1 MKILELDVDR
11 ISFELVKPEAKV
23 YEDSGEKKF
32 SAADAMAL
40 FVSIESG
47 DDEAVV
53 DSAIA
58 DLKKHMA
65 QLKRG
70 RVVLYPFAHLSG
82 NLEEPRRAMEL
93 FNYMFENVSKDFDT
107 VKAPFGWNKR
117 LEISVKGHPLAER
130 SRTFGSAAQA
140 GPKVQ
145 KKARQIDTSIVR
157 KSDVSG
163 LPESDHRT
171 IGEKLD
177 IFSQQE
183 VSPGMI
189 YWHANGF
196 IIYRQLLGLIREKL
210 DEYNYE
216 ELSLPALANL
226 ALWKVSGHLDHYN
239 KNMFMLDADGEQ
251 LGIKPM
257 NCPSTILVYKS
268 RKWSYRDLPWR
279 TAVNDKLYRNEI
291 SGSLTGMFRVRELTM
306 DDGHVF
312 CREDQV
318 ENEIKIALKMIQE
331 VLEIIGMDFI
341 VKLSTMPEDHMG
353 DEKLWE
359 RATEDLKAAL
369 KANKIEYEIKDG
381 EGAFYGPK
389 IEFELIDAMK
399 RKWQGATIQLDYQ
412 LPLRFKIEYTGE
424 DGKAHT
430 PVLIHRAIL
439 GTLERFMGA
448 LIEHYQGKFPT
459 WLAPVQVKVVSISE
473 QSNAYAANVFNELK
487 NGKIRVKLDDS
498 DRTLDYKIREA
509 QIQKVPYIVVVGKKE
524 EDAGTIAVRARSGGQ
539 KFGVKVVDFIEKIQN
554 ETAMRVKSPN

>member
-11 ISFELVKPEAKV
+11 IGFELIKPEAKA
-23 YEDSGEKKF
+23 YEESSEKKF
-32 SAADAMAL
+32 SIEDAMAL

-47 DDEAVV
+47 DDEAVA
-53 DSAIA
+53 DKAIA

-65 QLKRG
+65 QLKRSK
-70 RVVLYPFAHLSG
+70 VVLYPFAHLSG
-82 NLEEPRRAMEL
+82 NLEEPKRAMQL
-93 FNYMFENVSKDFDT
+93 FDYMFENVSKEFET
-107 VKAPFGWNKR
+107 VKAPFGWNKK

-130 SRTFGSAAQA
+130 SRTFSSAAQA
-140 GPKVQ
+140 EPKLQ
-145 KKARQIDTSIVR
+145 KKAKPIDTSIVR

-163 LPESDHRT
+163 LPETDHRT
-171 IGEKLD
+171 IGERLD

-189 YWHANGF
+189 YWHANGYV
-196 IIYRQLLGLIREKL
+196 IYRQLLVLIREKL

-216 ELSLPALANL
+216 ELSLPALANI

-239 KNMFMLDADGEQ
+239 KNMFMLDSDGEQ

-331 VLEIIGMDFI
+331 VLEIIGMDYI
-341 VKLSTMPEDHMG
+341 VRLSTMPEDHLG

-359 RATEDLKAAL
+359 QATENLKAAL
-369 KANKIEYEIKDG
+369 KSNKIKYEIKEG

-399 RKWQGATIQLDYQ
+399 RRWQGATIQLDYQ
-412 LPLRFKIEYTGE
+412 LPLRFGIEYTGE

-439 GTLERFMGA
+439 GTLERFIGA

-473 QSNAYAANVFNELK
+473 QSNAYAANIFNELK
-487 NGKIRVKLDDS
+487 KGKIRAKLDDS

-509 QIQKVPYIVVVGKKE
+509 QMQKVPYIVIVGKKE

-539 KFGVKVVDFIEKIQN
+539 KFGVKISDFVEKIQN